1 MINITEEIEESQI
14 GEAQG
19 ADDCASPYDLDDLSQ
34 NISDI
39 DTVVVNFCKKPTKG
53 KKTRDRL
60 LGSLLGML
68 DEAIEQLGF
77 YKKDLIENKCIEPFE
92 VSSEPN
98 EKDAE
103 DFWKF
108 INMFFDKIKNDEVF
122 QSLKDKVARFR
133 AQLAEVE
140 NAMRKCD
147 PIVFE
152 KYFFR
157 VKPGDVEE
165 GVVQEFHRKIYEN
178 LPITSE
184 KLMVMQSQAVID
196 AIGKGIFDHAG
207 KASWDEVK
215 KVSPDLATDYV
226 PCDFVVTDEF
236 KKKYALFRRYTYKR
250 GVVLVLNYGKYGK
263 YIADH
268 KYELKDEQFKAIYEL
283 DVMLREIRMEMQKRY
298 PELLIPPVT
307 TINEQPTGNQPE
319 AGEELFHFI
328 HPEIEEEEAW
338 KIHRAIKRL
347 VANQGL
353 QEICQYLNDMS
364 DTKKIMLPINAEKM
378 YNELVRLGMPDG
390 EGYSLKYFKNHYRN
404 V

>member
-1 MINITEEIEESQI
+1 MDNSCDEIAGSQF
-14 GEAQG
+14 GG
-19 ADDCASPYDLDDLSQ
+19 AIPPYNLDDLST
-34 NISDI
+34 NIRDI
-39 DTVVVNFCKKPTKG
+39 RKLVTNFCKDPTEG
-53 KKTRDRL
+53 EKTRQMF

-68 DEAIEQLGF
+68 DEANKQLVF
-77 YKKDLIENKCIEPFE
+77 YKEDLIENKCIEPFK
-92 VSSEPN
+92 VSSERK
-98 EKDAE
+98 EKDDN

-108 INMFFDKIKNDEVF
+108 IDLLFEEIKHDKVY
-122 QSLKDKVARFR
+122 QSLKDKVTRFR
-133 AQLAEVE
+133 TLLTEVE
-140 NAMRKCD
+140 IAMRHCD

-152 KYFFR
+152 KFFFR

-165 GVVQEFHRKIYEN
+165 GAVQVFHRKIYEN

-196 AIGKGIFDHAG
+196 AIRKGIFDHAG

>member
-283 DVMLREIRMEMQKRY
+283 DVMLREIRMEMERLN
-298 PELLIPPVT
+298 PELASTPA
-307 TINEQPTGNQPE
+307 EQTADNQPV
-319 AGEELFHFI
+319 AGEEMFHFV
-328 HPEIEEEEAW
+328 HPSLDDEEGW
-338 KIHRAIKRL
+338 KIHNEVKRL
-347 VANQGL
+347 VRRQSI
-353 QEICQYLNDMS
+353 QEICLYLKGMAKD
-364 DTKKIMLPINAEKM
+364 KKILLPQMPSVA
-378 YNELVRLGMPDG
+378 YAELVRMGMPQG
-390 EGYSLKYFKNHYRN
+390 EGFSEKHFRN
-404 V
+404 YYMK